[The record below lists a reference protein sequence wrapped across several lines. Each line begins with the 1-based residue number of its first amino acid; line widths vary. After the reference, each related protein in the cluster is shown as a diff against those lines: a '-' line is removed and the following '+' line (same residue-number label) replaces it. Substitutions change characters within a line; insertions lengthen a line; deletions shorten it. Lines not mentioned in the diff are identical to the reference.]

1 MNRKQVVA
9 VFAICV
15 AMAVGPALGPLVGDW
30 VAGVAGSRVAT
41 VLPWLL
47 ITIIW
52 LVLITWI
59 RRARTAR

>member
-1 MNRKQVVA
+1 MNRNQVVA

-15 AMAVGPALGPLVGDW
+15 SMAVGPALGPRLGDW

-47 ITIIW
+47 IAIIW
-52 LVLITWI
+52 LGLITWM
-59 RRARTAR
+59 RRTRMAR